1 MLFQHKCIKS
11 ITHTLMDESESSLGL
26 VSCPRIFRLE
36 QPGIEPP
43 TFRLVDELL
52 TCKMNP
58 IKTKIL
64 NLVMLL

>member
-1 MLFQHKCIKS
+1 M
-11 ITHTLMDESESSLGL
+11 LMDESESSLGL